1 MEKKRLSI
9 INSAES
15 LGAGFN
21 IASQDLEIRGGG
33 SIIGEEQSGFIRE
46 IGTEL
51 YHQMLEEEIL
61 FQKQKTSND
70 IHPKGIFQPTIKIP
84 EEIFIP
90 DEFIDDLDLRLSI
103 YKRISSVNDNEE
115 LSNLIIELRDRFGP
129 IPKELNNLF
138 NLIEIKILCIEYNV
152 EQFEFSRKGIVIG
165 FYMNKPHN
173 PQKLLDLSMNRHSQ
187 FTLRPDQKIFYDFM
201 GQLNSNR
208 FELSKQILD
217 K

>member
-1 MEKKRLSI
+1 M
-9 INSAES
+9 
-15 LGAGFN
+15 
-21 IASQDLEIRGGG
+21 

-70 IHPKGIFQPTIKIP
+70 NHSKGIFQPTIKIP

-103 YKRISSVNDNEE
+103 YKRISSVTNNEE

-138 NLIEIKILCIEYNV
+138 N
-152 EQFEFSRKGIVIG
+152 
-165 FYMNKPHN
+165 
-173 PQKLLDLSMNRHSQ
+173 
-187 FTLRPDQKIFYDFM
+187 
-201 GQLNSNR
+201 
-208 FELSKQILD
+208 
-217 K
+217 

>member
-1 MEKKRLSI
+1 M
-9 INSAES
+9 SAPRPYSMFEHNT
-15 LGAGFN
+15 L
-21 IASQDLEIRGGG
+21 
-33 SIIGEEQSGFIRE
+33 
-46 IGTEL
+46 
-51 YHQMLEEEIL
+51 
-61 FQKQKTSND
+61 K
-70 IHPKGIFQPTIKIP
+70 
-84 EEIFIP
+84 
-90 DEFIDDLDLRLSI
+90 
-103 YKRISSVNDNEE
+103 
-115 LSNLIIELRDRFGP
+115 RFGP

-208 FELSKQILD
+208 FELSKKILD
-217 K
+217 RVK